1 MINIGSG
8 QSQVAVPG
16 TSVYSATKGAVDAI
30 MRFLF
35 TIDTQLWT
43 DVLSP

>member
-1 MINIGSG
+1 MTGF
-8 QSQVAVPG
+8 
-16 TSVYSATKGAVDAI
+16 GALPTI
-30 MRFLF
+30 MSRVITRFLF